1 MKHRTHGYVT
11 DSLGPEEEEMGKWWR
26 SEDTILSENP
36 YNSFIVRK
44 DWPLKEAINMH
55 FVRLQQ
61 ESHRGDPRFSRKLKL
76 LTFRRVWSTGSWAS
90 PPGSGRRRISSSP
103 WTTSNSRSQF

>member
-1 MKHRTHGYVT
+1 MIELGTHGYVT
-11 DSLGPEEEEMGKWWR
+11 DKLWPEEEEWALWWR

-36 YNSFIVRK
+36 YTGFGVRK

-61 ESHRGDPRFSRKLKL
+61 E
-76 LTFRRVWSTGSWAS
+76 
-90 PPGSGRRRISSSP
+90 
-103 WTTSNSRSQF
+103 